1 VARWPRVQR
10 DSTENPDAVGLS
22 DPVSSGVPYP
32 PILEGSA
39 SGSPPNREFRPQDF
53 RPFVPIRSGHLTGP
67 SVCPR
72 HILGAMT
79 EIPPAEADRRPTKQ
93 VIVIRRDLRMRRGK
107 EIAQGAHAATA
118 WLADRVLQ
126 TILPNEAVDHVAL
139 SPAERAWLESSFRKV
154 TVKVNSEE
162 ELIAVYQKALDAG
175 LVVHLITDRGLTEF
189 GGVPTRTCLAVG
201 PDYDDLIDPVTG
213 DLELY

>member
-1 VARWPRVQR
+1 MSELP
-10 DSTENPDAVGLS
+10 PD
-22 DPVSSGVPYP
+22 
-32 PILEGSA
+32 E
-39 SGSPPNREFRPQDF
+39 
-53 RPFVPIRSGHLTGP
+53 
-67 SVCPR
+67 
-72 HILGAMT
+72 
-79 EIPPAEADRRPTKQ
+79 AERRPTKQ

-118 WLADRVLQ
+118 WLADLVLQ
-126 TILPNEAVDHVAL
+126 TMRANDVDHLSL
-139 SPAERAWLESSFRKV
+139 SPAEQAWLESSFRKV